1 MIRQDFLLR
10 LIQQLAE
17 LIGRAVGLAKKGRV
31 EEAERELDD
40 AAATHVGMTRAML
53 DRLPPEEIARLLG
66 AEKSM
71 VIAAIL
77 DAEAQIRGDATRS
90 ARANAIRVAAGLP
103 PV

>member
-17 LIGRAVGLAKKGRV
+17 LIGRAIGLAKKGRV
-31 EEAERELDD
+31 EEAEQVLDD
-40 AAATHVGMTRAML
+40 TASTHVGMTRAML

-71 VIAAIL
+71 VVAAIL
-77 DAEAQIRGDATRS
+77 DAEAQIRGDATRKH
-90 ARANAIRVAAGLP
+90 RANAIRLAAGLP
-103 PV
+103 PG